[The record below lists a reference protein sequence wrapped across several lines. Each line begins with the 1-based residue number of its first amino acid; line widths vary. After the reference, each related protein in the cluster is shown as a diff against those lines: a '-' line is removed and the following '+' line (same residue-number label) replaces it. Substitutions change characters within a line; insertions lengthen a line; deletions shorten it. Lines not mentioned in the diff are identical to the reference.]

1 MPAAAEGRI
10 LKNPNRDFD
19 AIKSVSFK
27 YSCLRSSI
35 FDIFLLYIISV
46 IYSISME
53 IHIFK
58 IYLIFLQ

>member
-1 MPAAAEGRI
+1 
-10 LKNPNRDFD
+10 
-19 AIKSVSFK
+19 
-27 YSCLRSSI
+27 LRSSI